1 MAMSRAWLRRA
12 ELVASVLAL
21 AGCADAGA
29 SKAPIRTGAPPT
41 ERIPTIIDAD
51 MDLSDVSAIAVLLR
65 DPGVDVRAITIAG
78 TGLIHCP
85 AGRRLVRYLLDQ
97 LGATDIPVGCGR
109 EKGGL
114 GAHPFPADWRAVA
127 DAGFGLA
134 IGSQAESSPPRDAVG
149 VLTSAVASSP
159 SAPTIVTLGPLTN
172 LQDAIAADPNLAD
185 HLAGVHA
192 MLGTLGAPGNVMVD
206 TFSAKDPL
214 EWNAFADPTAVS
226 AVFDTDVP
234 IELIPLDATD
244 DVPVPADYLE
254 RLAGDHV
261 GAGADLTYEL
271 LLRNPA
277 RLRADQGQQLWDEL
291 AALTMTNQ
299 DLVTWDDATVTVG
312 PDGRLT
318 RDDAG
323 RTVRFATAADR
334 SAVEAALLEALRRG
348 GPRATPFSLAGSL
361 TATFDG
367 TTCSLSGQSDGP
379 GVHDLAYHGKK
390 GLPSG
395 VGIIGATP
403 PHALAEALAALPTL
417 DLSKPLPE
425 WLISVTGATDEP
437 GTGDPVTAPADLAE
451 GIYAPVCFTG
461 VWPNFRY
468 VAGLPFT
475 VGSGQI
481 GS

>member
-1 MAMSRAWLRRA
+1 VL
-12 ELVASVLAL
+12 LASVLAL

-29 SKAPIRTGAPPT
+29 SKAPILTGAPPT

-51 MDLSDVSAIAVLLR
+51 MDLSDLSAIAVLLR
-65 DPGVDVRAITIAG
+65 DPGVDVRAITVAG
-78 TGLIHCP
+78 TGLVHCP
-85 AGRRLVRYLLDQ
+85 AGRLLARYLLDQ
-97 LGATDIPVGCGR
+97 VGGPKIPIGCGR
-109 EKGGL
+109 EKGGP
-114 GAHPFPADWRAVA
+114 GAHPFPADWRTAA

-134 IGSQAESSPPRDAVG
+134 IGSEGASSQQRDAVG

-159 SAPTIVTLGPLTN
+159 SAPTIVSLGPLTN
-172 LQDAIAADPNLAD
+172 LQDAFAADPSLAD
-185 HLAGVHA
+185 QVAGVHA
-192 MLGTLGAPGNVMVD
+192 MLGTLAAPGNVTLD
-206 TFSAKDPL
+206 SFSAKDPL

-234 IELIPLDATD
+234 VELVPLDATD
-244 DVPVPADYLE
+244 DVPVPTDYLE

-271 LLRNPA
+271 LVRNPA

-291 AALTMTNQ
+291 AALTLTNQ

-334 SAVEAALLEALRRG
+334 PAVEAALLEALRRG
-348 GPRATPFSLAGSL
+348 GPRATPFTLAGSL

-367 TTCSLSGQSDGP
+367 ATCSLTGESDGP
-379 GVHDLAYHGKK
+379 GVHDLSYHGKN

-395 VGIIGATP
+395 IGIFGATP
-403 PHALAEALAALPTL
+403 PRTLAEALAALPTL

-425 WLISVTGATDEP
+425 WLISVPGGTDET
-437 GTGDPVTAPADLAE
+437 GTGDPVSVSADLPEGTYAPA
-451 GIYAPVCFTG
+451 CFAG
-461 VWPNFRY
+461 VWPNFTY
-468 VAGLPFT
+468 VPGLPFT